1 MEDQVQLYWGQHLR
15 GRGYFCAT
23 VGAVTEQQI
32 KEYIENQIESPGTFK
47 VWDEEGSSENNIG
60 KLKSDDLSE

>member
-1 MEDQVQLYWGQHLR
+1 VEDQVR
-15 GRGYFCAT
+15 YFCAT
-23 VGAVTEQQI
+23 VGLATEQQI

-47 VWDEEGSSENNIG
+47 VWDEECHSEHNIG